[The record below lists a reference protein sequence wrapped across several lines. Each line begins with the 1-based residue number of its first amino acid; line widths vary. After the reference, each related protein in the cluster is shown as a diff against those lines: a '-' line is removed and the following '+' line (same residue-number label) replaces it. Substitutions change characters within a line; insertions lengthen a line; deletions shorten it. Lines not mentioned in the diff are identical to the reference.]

1 MKLPLRIP
9 VALRLLLVGSGLL
22 VVTAA
27 SPQSNP
33 QLLTTTEPAARI
45 RSVRGL
51 SAYDGPAIE
60 IICDHPVVPQIR
72 KLDNPPRLVIDLPNT
87 TLLSNKKQPDFHSTE
102 VEAIRANQFQQSPPV
117 ARIVV
122 DLAKPVAFTWDAAG
136 NRLMV
141 RLHATGEA
149 AKSPPVP
156 NLNQAAQPAAVPL
169 SSGAT
174 GAIVLAGTRV
184 PAGASVTAGL
194 DPSVLHLERGGEVKV
209 CPGTTV
215 SVTTSQ
221 NGRALMLA
229 VSTGALEAHYAL
241 DATADSIV
249 TPDFRILLA
258 GPGEFDYGVSA
269 DSRGNTCIQALPGNT
284 ASVIVSELLGDG
296 TYQVKP
302 SEQVMFHSGQLR
314 AVDRGVTISCGC
326 PTPAPAV
333 MVASAAAKLAE
344 TAPLPPSKPND
355 IHIQVDVPFVF
366 NANDPPPPAPA
377 PAHEAELLPPSA
389 LPRPAWFETA
399 VLPPPQPPAPH
410 RGVLGKIRHFFAA
423 IFS

>member
-1 MKLPLRIP
+1 MKLLPRIP
-9 VALRLLLVGSGLL
+9 AALSLLLLGSGVLC
-22 VVTAA
+22 VAPAA
-27 SPQSNP
+27 SPQSKP
-33 QLLTTTEPAARI
+33 ELLTTTEPARV

-51 SAYDGPAIE
+51 SAPDGPAIE
-60 IICDHPVVPQIR
+60 IISDHPLVPQIR
-72 KLDNPPRLVIDLPNT
+72 KLEDPPRLVIDLPNA
-87 TLLSNKKQPDFHSTE
+87 TLLSNKKHVDFRSEE
-102 VEAIRANQFQQSPPV
+102 VDAIRANQFQQSPPI

-141 RLHATGEA
+141 RLHVIQEA
-149 AKSPPVP
+149 AKPTTLP
-156 NLNQAAQPAAVPL
+156 NLSQAAQSAVVP
-169 SSGAT
+169 SSPGSK
-174 GAIVLAGTRV
+174 GAIILAGSRV
-184 PAGASVTAGL
+184 PDGASVTAGL
-194 DPSVLHLERGGEVKV
+194 DPSVLRLERGGEVKI

-221 NGRALMLA
+221 NRRVLMLA
-229 VSTGALEAHYAL
+229 MSTGALEAHYTL

-302 SEQVMFHSGQLR
+302 AEQVVFHSGQLK
-314 AVDRGVTISCGC
+314 AVDRVATAACGC
-326 PTPAPAV
+326 PAPTPAQIL
-333 MVASAAAKLAE
+333 ASANARPPE
-344 TAPLPPSKPND
+344 TAPLPPSKSNE
-355 IHIQVDVPFVF
+355 IHVQVDAPFVF
-366 NANDPPPPAPA
+366 SAKDPPPPQPA
-377 PAHEAELLPPSA
+377 PAREAELLPPSD
-389 LPRPAWFETA
+389 LPRPAWFEPV
-399 VLPPPQPPAPH
+399 VLPPRQSQAH
-410 RGVLGKIRHFFAA
+410 HNVLGKIRRFFAA